1 MYHISPKPSLVPTGS
16 QPGQTPVAEQT
27 NFAEKTA
34 FPIPMFFT
42 FSQRHPESPQKKAR
56 VMSQDVPS
64 INFHIFTHVDEGIF
78 HLRSYE
84 RWMRL
89 NGIYWDLRI
98 HWDMTSSSENIE
110 QRSMS
115 FDDHLVFL
123 HVQSQQVSTSTGRQ
137 LGRSQAIYP
146 SSTLSFSLHIYIY
159 VIIVITT
166 IISDYY
172 LSLMWYPD

>member
-115 FDDHLVFL
+115 FGDHLVFL
-123 HVQSQQVSTSTGRQ
+123 HVQSQQVSTSWEVPSNMPQ
-137 LGRSQAIYP
+137 LNVIIFV
-146 SSTLSFSLHIYIY
+146 TYIY